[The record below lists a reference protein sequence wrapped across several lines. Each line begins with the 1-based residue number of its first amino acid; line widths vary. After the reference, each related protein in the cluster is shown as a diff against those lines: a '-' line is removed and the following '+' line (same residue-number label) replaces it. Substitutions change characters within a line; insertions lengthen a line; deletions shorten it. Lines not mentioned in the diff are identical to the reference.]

1 MNKKE
6 IGQLV
11 EYCWNKTELLRSKE
25 FAHFMHYFPAGIGAD
40 VKKYFNTVA
49 TQRNS
54 FFMVPDKADCQ
65 KAVCSRC
72 GKHIILAPGLLH
84 LEKWTCSECGA
95 MGKVVHGWRNKG
107 IKEKY
112 YFTYF
117 QRALYDKEAIIARSF
132 AVFRCVNASTCEVKD
147 EFAEG
152 EYYLMRKDEL
162 AHWTKDF
169 GSWEKRTGMF
179 SRNYLLSLSSYII
192 CNGWDQLLKL
202 VPDSWLKY
210 SQLDSYIR
218 LETFEG
224 KSIDTGHL
232 ADIFKY
238 IELYYKHPQIEYLMK
253 MGLTAIVAQGV
264 AEGSFQRLLNWRAKS
279 IKGIF
284 GVELNK
290 AERACVKR
298 FAYSIEELKLALYI
312 KENNSCTLTELSRR
326 YREFE
331 HMALEYKPIDELQ
344 KLKKYGVGVEEVMKY
359 ISVQKKMHLKDWND
373 YLSDCVKLGLNLQD
387 TAILKP
393 HNLQQ
398 AHQNIIKQMQ
408 LKTNAILDKK
418 IKKLK
423 AQREQYNFS
432 AGEIFCRPA
441 ASADELI
448 AEGKALSHCVGTYA
462 KNYADAKCTIILIR
476 RKSEPDE
483 PFYTMEL
490 NPHNQIVQVRGDH
503 NCGMTDDVKAF
514 VEAFKRYL
522 AGLKKKKEAK
532 AA

>member
-6 IGQLV
+6 IEQLV
-11 EYCWNKTELLRSKE
+11 KYCWNKTKLLQSKE
-25 FAHFMHYFPAGIGAD
+25 FVHFMHYFPLGIGAD
-40 VKKYFNTVA
+40 VKQYFNDVA
-49 TQRNS
+49 TKRHS
-54 FFMVPDKADCQ
+54 FFMVPNRADRQ

-132 AVFRCVNASTCEVKD
+132 AVFRHVNASTYEVED
-147 EFAEG
+147 EFVED
-152 EYYLMRKDEL
+152 EYYLMRKGEL

-169 GSWEKRTGMF
+169 GSWEKRAGMF
-179 SRNYLLSLSSYII
+179 SRNYSMSIASYII
-192 CNGWDQLLKL
+192 CNGWDLLLKL

-210 SQLDSYIR
+210 SQLEEYIR
-218 LETFEG
+218 QETFEG
-224 KSIDTGHL
+224 ILVRTSNC

-238 IELYYKHPQIEYLMK
+238 IELYYKHPQVEYIMK
-253 MGLTAIVAQGV
+253 MGLTGIVAQGV
-264 AEGSFQRLLNWRAKS
+264 TQGSFQRLFNWRAKS
-279 IKGIF
+279 IKEIF
-284 GVELNK
+284 GVKLSK

-298 FAYSIEELKLALYI
+298 FAYNIEELKLALYV
-312 KENNSCTLTELSRR
+312 KENSSYTLTELIRC

-331 HMALEYKPIDELQ
+331 HMALEYKPTDELQ
-344 KLKKYGVGVEEVMKY
+344 KLQQYGVSVVEAMHY
-359 ISVQKKMHLKDWND
+359 IFRQKKMHLKDWND
-373 YLSDCVKLGLNLQD
+373 YLEDCVQLGMNLQD
-387 TAILKP
+387 TAVLKP

-398 AHQNIIKQMQ
+398 AHQNIVKQLQLKADAILNAKIKQ
-408 LKTNAILDKK
+408 LKE
-418 IKKLK
+418 
-423 AQREQYNFS
+423 QRKQYKFS

-441 ASADELI
+441 ASTDELI

-462 KNYADAKCTIILIR
+462 KKHAAAECTIILIR
-476 RKSEPDE
+476 RKGRPDV

-490 NPHNQIVQVRGDH
+490 SPHSKIVQVRGDH

>member
-1 MNKKE
+1 M
-6 IGQLV
+6 
-11 EYCWNKTELLRSKE
+11 Y
-25 FAHFMHYFPAGIGAD
+25 YFPAGIGAD

-54 FFMVPDKADCQ
+54 FFMVPDKADRQ

-72 GKHIILAPGLLH
+72 GKHIVLAPGLLH
-84 LEKWTCSECGA
+84 LEKWKCPECGA

-107 IKEKY
+107 MKEKY

-117 QRALYDKEAIIARSF
+117 QRALHDKEAIIARSI
-132 AVFRCVNASTCEVKD
+132 AVFRYVNASTCEVAD
-147 EFAEG
+147 HFVEG

-162 AHWTKDF
+162 VHWTQNF
-169 GSWEKRTGMF
+169 GSWEKRAGMF
-179 SRNYLLSLSSYII
+179 SCNYSLSLSNYII
-192 CNGWDQLLKL
+192 CNGWELLLKL
-202 VPDSWLKY
+202 IPDSWLKY
-210 SQLDSYIR
+210 SQLESYIR
-218 LETFEG
+218 FGTFEG
-224 KSIDTGHL
+224 KSIDTGNL

-238 IELYYKHPQIEYLMK
+238 IALYHQHPQVEYLMK
-253 MGLTAIVAQGV
+253 MGFTAIIAQGI

-284 GVELNK
+284 GVELSK
-290 AERACVKR
+290 AERACIKR
-298 FAYSIEELKLALYI
+298 FADCIETLKLALYI
-312 KENNSCTLTELSRR
+312 KGNSRYTLVELAKHN
-326 YREFE
+326 REFE
-331 HMALEYKPIDELQ
+331 CLNAEYDATDDLK
-344 KLKKYGVGVEEVMKY
+344 KLKEYGVSVEEAMQY
-359 ISVQKKMHLKDWND
+359 IFRQKGMRLEDWND
-373 YLSDCVKLGLNLQD
+373 YLSDCAKLGMNLQD
-387 TAILKP
+387 TAVLKP

-408 LKTNAILDKK
+408 LKTNAILNKK

-423 AQREQYNFS
+423 EQREQYNFS

-441 ASADELI
+441 ESADELI

-462 KNYADAKCTIILIR
+462 DKYADAKCTIILIR

-490 NPHNQIVQVRGDH
+490 DPHNRIVQVRGDH

-514 VEAFKRYL
+514 VEAFKSYL